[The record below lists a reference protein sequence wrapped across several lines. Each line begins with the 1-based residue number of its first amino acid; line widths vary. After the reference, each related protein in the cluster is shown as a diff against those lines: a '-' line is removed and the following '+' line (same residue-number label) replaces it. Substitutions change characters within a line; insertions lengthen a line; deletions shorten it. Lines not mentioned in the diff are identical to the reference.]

1 MTEAEGKSEEE
12 EIVAKACAIGEL
24 RDIDGRL
31 VAFAFTLTRAA
42 LALDIKAN
50 ALTLS
55 ILTLFNASPTAEL
68 ALC

>member
-1 MTEAEGKSEEE
+1 MTDAEGKGEEE
-12 EIVAKACAIGEL
+12 EIVANACAIGEL

-31 VAFAFTLTRAA
+31 VAFAFALTTAA

-50 ALTLS
+50 ALRLS